1 MKTRTVYLGKIKAEK
16 NKIQLQ
22 LDLISRVSIS
32 KEQQKIVLEWLSPV
46 RGREFSQGSKDT

>member
-22 LDLISRVSIS
+22 LDLISRISIS